1 MNRFRMRRIFLIA
14 YCLMS
19 CALVMHAQRPGG
31 QSPSNLSEVNP
42 YTTAAD
48 LQAGR
53 RFYVARCGHCHGKN
67 GEGGRGV
74 PLNTGRFKHGSSER
88 EIFLV
93 IRNGIPN
100 TEMPRMF
107 GPTEAQVWRLVA
119 YVQQLGR
126 QGLAEP
132 ATGDPAAGLLVY
144 QKNGCAS
151 CHSIDGK
158 GSFLGP
164 DLSDIGTRRAV
175 RHLRESIMEP
185 SADIPLDYRTVEVIS
200 ITGKSSSG
208 IHLNEDEYSIHLRDM
223 KGDLRSF
230 MKSELKEIKLPR
242 ESLMPDYASLS
253 KDDLENL
260 VGYLGSLQK
269 RGPQ

>member
-1 MNRFRMRRIFLIA
+1 MRRIFLIA

-19 CALVMHAQRPGG
+19 WVLVMHAQRPGG
-31 QSPSNLSEVNP
+31 QSRSNLPEVNP

-48 LQAGR
+48 LEAGR
-53 RFYVARCGHCHGKN
+53 KFYVGRCGHCHGKS

-74 PLNTGRFKHGSSER
+74 SLNTGRFRHGSSDR

-100 TEMPRMF
+100 TEMPGLF
-107 GPTEAQVWRLVA
+107 SPTEAEVWRIVA
-119 YVQQLGR
+119 YVQQLAR
-126 QGLAEP
+126 QGLSEP
-132 ATGDPAAGLLVY
+132 VTGDPAAGALVY

-158 GSFLGP
+158 GGFLGP
-164 DLSDIGTRRAV
+164 DLSDIGDRRAV
-175 RHLRESIMEP
+175 RHLRESIIAPNAE
-185 SADIPLDYRTVEVIS
+185 IPLDYRTVEVIS
-200 ITGKSSSG
+200 IMGKSSSG
-208 IHLNEDEYSIHLRDM
+208 IHLNEDEYSIHLRDL

-253 KDDLENL
+253 KAELENL
-260 VGYLGSLQK
+260 VGYLGSLRK
-269 RGPQ
+269 RGAQ